1 MLKYKN
7 WQETGDNNNYKNN
20 INHNLSPI
28 NRKWNYIMKFHI
40 YLINNKLKNQ
50 IQIEKSILKSK
61 NIKKVKKAILVLNI
75 YLLFINYMNYMN
87 YNINNFHK

>member
-1 MLKYKN
+1 
-7 WQETGDNNNYKNN
+7 
-20 INHNLSPI
+20 
-28 NRKWNYIMKFHI
+28 MKFHI

-75 YLLFINYMNYMN
+75 YLLFINYMNYM
-87 YNINNFHK
+87 KL